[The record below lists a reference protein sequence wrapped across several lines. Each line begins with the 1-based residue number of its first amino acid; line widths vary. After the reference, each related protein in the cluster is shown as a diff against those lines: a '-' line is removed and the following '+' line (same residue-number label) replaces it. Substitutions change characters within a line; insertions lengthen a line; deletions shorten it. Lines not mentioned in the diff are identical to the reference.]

1 MSIDAATFTKAME
14 KLKADLTEIQLDNQR
29 ALLADIETKHN
40 NLIALLQLLLNK
52 SDPGGGSAEKKL
64 PKRVV
69 ATATATTD
77 TTAKFPNMVGFSDVN
92 IKAINSLNA
101 RRTRNMYISKRCA
114 VDVPYY
120 ETIPE
125 AFRSEHENSNSA
137 KAEKAKKAGVEAI
150 REFVASQWW
159 DSRKT
164 DKGFL
169 ADITK
174 EMNEWVEF
182 MHTTTP
188 VSPTAAMDNE

>member
-14 KLKADLTEIQLDNQR
+14 KLKADLTEILLDNQR
-29 ALLADIETKHN
+29 ALLADIETKHSN
-40 NLIALLQLLLNK
+40 VMALLQLLLNK

-69 ATATATTD
+69 AIATAPTD
-77 TTAKFPNMVGFSDVN
+77 TTAKFPNMAGFSDVN
-92 IKAINSLNA
+92 IKAINSLSA

-114 VDVPYY
+114 VDVAYY

-125 AFRSEHENSNSA
+125 VFRSEHENSTSA
-137 KAEKAKKAGVEAI
+137 KAEKAKKAGAEAI

>member
-14 KLKADLTEIQLDNQR
+14 KLTTDLTEILLDNQR
-29 ALLADIETKHN
+29 ALLADIETKHSN
-40 NLIALLQLLLNK
+40 VVAQLQLLLNK
-52 SDPGGGSAEKKL
+52 SDLGGGSAEKKL

-69 ATATATTD
+69 ATATAD

-92 IKAINSLNA
+92 IKAINSLSA

-114 VDVPYY
+114 VDVAYY
-120 ETIPE
+120 ETIPDV
-125 AFRSEHENSNSA
+125 FRSEHENSTSA
-137 KAEKAKKAGVEAI
+137 KAEKAKKAGAEAI

-188 VSPTAAMDNE
+188 VDPIAAMDNE